1 MTRSAAASDRLV
13 IARAARDRA
22 ASGADEFEKRLRLV
36 TAIDSGPDNVSGRDE
51 VAGLLTGWCRQAG
64 CEVEQVPHALG
75 IHLIAALPGRGH
87 GRVVLLGHHDTVF
100 PAGTATQRP
109 LVVRDGVA
117 AGPGV
122 ADMKGGLLLGIA
134 TLEALSRGPRDFAAV
149 ELHSVPDEEV
159 RTVAF
164 ATVNRAADADAV
176 LVLECG
182 RENGDLVSGR
192 KTGAWLRISVEG
204 RSAHVGT
211 EPDLGR
217 SAVLGLCH
225 EVTRISSL
233 DGARPGLTIMAGTI
247 VGGTTPNVV
256 PDAAEATID
265 VRSPHQ
271 VDFDWALREIARSDA
286 YDGLTIRVEDA
297 GTWPGIEP
305 SPDSELMLAEAL
317 QIACSLGHPLGHQT
331 SGGMSDGC
339 WTAAEGVP
347 TLDGL
352 GPVGGRDHSPD
363 EYVLLDSVPTRCGV
377 VAGLCVARSRHVSAE
392 GGG

>member
-1 MTRSAAASDRLV
+1 MRSATVSDRLV
-13 IARAARDRA
+13 IARAARDWA
-22 ASGADEFEKRLRLV
+22 ASSADEFERRLRLV
-36 TAIDSGPDNVSGRDE
+36 TSIDSGPDNVSGRDE
-51 VAGLLTGWCRQAG
+51 VAGLLAGWCRQAG
-64 CEVEQVPHALG
+64 CDVELVPHALG
-75 IHLIAALPGRGH
+75 THLIAALPGRGQ

-100 PAGTATQRP
+100 PAGTAAERP

-122 ADMKGGLLLGIA
+122 ADMKGGLLLGLA

-164 ATVNRAADADAV
+164 ATLDRTADANAV

-192 KTGAWLRISVEG
+192 KTGAWLRVSVAG

-211 EPDLGR
+211 EPDLGH

-225 EVTRISSL
+225 EVTRISTL

-256 PDAAEATID
+256 PDAAEAIID
-265 VRSPHQ
+265 VRSPRR
-271 VDFDWALREIARSDA
+271 VDFDWALQEIARSGA
-286 YDGLTIRVEDA
+286 YEGLTIQVEDA

-305 SPDSELMLAEAL
+305 SPDSALMLAEAL
-317 QIACSLGHPLGHQT
+317 RIACALGHPLGHQT

-363 EYVLLDSVPTRCGV
+363 EYVLLESVPTRCGV
-377 VAGLCVARSRHVSAE
+377 VAGLCIARGRYAATE